1 MRESNTSKTLER
13 PRSFSTSPQKQTLKY
28 FKLNFLVL
36 TPIFLNDMLTLLL
49 LDFSILGDTRQPPI
63 KEAEQ
68 WAPRVTT
75 VWRTPPASRPF
86 HTATCAL
93 CTDSG
98 FPHCDRVTPLTDEQG
113 AWQLV
118 CFWHKLF
125 AADNNWLLG
134 LSVCLVFIIANSTP
148 NSYFNGLDLLPGR
161 SRFSLEKTLR
171 EPRDPLHAGP
181 PAGPLLPALALGSAT
196 TAWGSPRLS
205 PRWVLLPASSIFLFS
220 WFTHLFQ

>member
-36 TPIFLNDMLTLLL
+36 TPIFLNDMLTLLI

-93 CTDSG
+93 CADSG

-161 SRFSLEKTLR
+161 SRFSLEKTLW
-171 EPRDPLHAGP
+171 EPRALCCQPWRWAPPPPPGGPLASL
-181 PAGPLLPALALGSAT
+181 PAGSCFQHPPSSFSLGLLIYFSRACPLRP
-196 TAWGSPRLS
+196 
-205 PRWVLLPASSIFLFS
+205 F
-220 WFTHLFQ
+220 